1 MSKVNWN
8 QVARTLDDFAS
19 IPLRDEKNQPL
30 LDESQRA
37 SLTELARRIKA
48 NKKMALIADEVGMGK
63 TRIAAA
69 LIAAVREAGGRAAV
83 VLPPGLGVQWQTE
96 IQLFRRDEKPLLPL
110 RSYEGFVAGFVQ
122 DQDQEKK
129 TKKQKLMDRR
139 SQRELPSASWADET
153 VLMISH
159 NFATMRFPDIDRKKN
174 EHWRRLLLSMVRT
187 FCGRA
192 NLERRITNNSN
203 EIDWRAKG
211 TYRAAEYIASKL
223 TEIPEIKAE
232 IKSKNSRFYTQLS
245 ADEYKKELLPLIGV
259 ALGPFDLVV
268 IDEAHKYRGE
278 DSSLSKILGQM
289 LMAKDDAFR
298 MGMTATPVELDAE
311 QWINTIERINVSDDV
326 TLINLK
332 GPIDDYVDVVQRIQI
347 EVLDESLVTDFEAKA
362 LAFEKALG
370 PYVLRRDKRD
380 DPIFEKYIQTYRR
393 VEVCRVDPRATQTRD
408 VSREWLRRMAA
419 AEALSLLPDSS
430 LQEKRQRIQLAQGL
444 GLVGHSTEAD
454 EDEIQISN
462 ERENQQ
468 GNFRHGFNGPSEFW
482 IEAAISRKTAGIYTH
497 PSILEAVRLIESY
510 ALKGEKVLVFGV
522 FIKPLQAL
530 TRLLDARAILR
541 SIEEG
546 GEWPSEVLHKD
557 LVDAMN
563 AAINMQDKPNSIAS
577 RQVVENWLKTQYSE
591 RDRKR
596 HDELIQLKNDLLEK
610 ANSGDMRAAF
620 LKDTWLNNQPS
631 VDSDA
636 MKLKTRNLFIAL
648 DEIRDKPFNETWLV
662 DELLEQ
668 FEELVKESLGAT
680 ADDSESPEKSDGG
693 GFDWSDEKFG
703 NKLQGQLGEYLENYS
718 GSDGGFA
725 RLMHGKTKPQTRRN
739 MQASFNR
746 SNSRLRVL
754 LAQSQVGREGLN
766 LQEACRT
773 IVLLHSEWNP
783 GVVEQQIGRVDR
795 KKSLWL
801 KDVLEWEAKG
811 KVAEMPTIT
820 IHPIVF
826 AGTYG
831 EHNWNTLER
840 RWKSLRA
847 QLHGD
852 ILGDVGSQID
862 EQKRG
867 LIERVK
873 SATPRFNPP

>member
-8 QVARTLDDFAS
+8 QVASSLKGFAS
-19 IPLRDEKNQPL
+19 DERNELL

-37 SLTELARRIKA
+37 SLAELAQRIEA
-48 NKKMALIADEVGMGK
+48 GKKMVLIADEVGMGK

-69 LIAAVREAGGRAAV
+69 LIAAVRKAGGRAAV
-83 VLPPGLGVQWQTE
+83 VLPPGLGAQWQSE
-96 IQLFRRDEKPLLPL
+96 IQLFSGGEKPLLPL
-110 RSYEGFVAGFVQ
+110 RSYEGFIAGFVQ
-122 DQDQEKK
+122 DQDKK
-129 TKKQKLMDRR
+129 TTKQKLMDRR
-139 SQRELPSASWADET
+139 SQRELPSKSWADET
-153 VLMISH
+153 VLMVSH
-159 NFATMRFPDIDRKKN
+159 NFATMQFPQIEREKA
-174 EHWRRLLLSMVRT
+174 HWRRLLLSKVRT

-192 NLERRITNNSN
+192 NLEKRITNKNN
-203 EIDWRAKG
+203 EMDWRAIG
-211 TYRAAEYIASKL
+211 SYRAAECIASKI
-223 TEIPEIKAE
+223 TEQLAAE
-232 IKSKNSRFYTQLS
+232 IKFNNSRFYSQLS

-259 ALGPFDLVV
+259 ALGQFDLVV

-289 LMAKDDAFR
+289 LVTKDDAFR

-311 QWINTIERINVSDDV
+311 QWINTIERINGSNDASLD
-326 TLINLK
+326 NLK
-332 GPIDDYVDVVQRIQI
+332 GPINDYVDVVRRIQI

-362 LAFEKALG
+362 RAFETALR

-393 VEVCRVDPRATQTRD
+393 VEICRVDPRATQTTD

-454 EDEIQISN
+454 EDQLQKSSECPDQQESN
-462 ERENQQ
+462 RTS
-468 GNFRHGFNGPSEFW
+468 FNGPSDFW
-482 IEAAISRKTAGIYTH
+482 IEAAMSRKTEEIYTH

-530 TRLLDARAILR
+530 ARLLDARAILR
-541 SIEEG
+541 TLEEG
-546 GEWPSEVLHKD
+546 GEWPSSTIDED
-557 LVDAMN
+557 AVDAID
-563 AAINMQDKPNSIAS
+563 AALNMHDKPKSIAS
-577 RQVVENWLKTQYSE
+577 RQVVEDWLKNQSSE
-591 RDRKR
+591 RERKR
-596 HDELIQLKNDLLEK
+596 QSELVKLKNGLREK
-610 ANSGDMRAAF
+610 ASSGDSRAIF
-620 LKDTWLNNQPS
+620 LMGMWPNNQLS
-631 VDSDA
+631 MVTEA
-636 MKLKTRNLFIAL
+636 MKFKTRNLFIAL
-648 DEIRDKPFNETWLV
+648 DEIRASSSDEAWCV
-662 DELLEQ
+662 DELLKK
-668 FEELVKESLGAT
+668 FEELTKELLGAT
-680 ADDSESPEKSDGG
+680 ADEPENTEKSDDK

-703 NKLQGQLGEYLENYS
+703 KKFQGQIGEYLENYS
-718 GSDGGFA
+718 GSDGSFA

-766 LQEACRT
+766 LQESCRT

-783 GVVEQQIGRVDR
+783 AVVEQQIGRVDR
-795 KKSLWL
+795 KKSQWL
-801 KDVLEWEAKG
+801 RDVAKWENYG
-811 KVAEMPTIT
+811 CIGDMPTIN

-831 EHNWNTLER
+831 EHNWNTLES
-840 RWKSLRA
+840 RWRSLRA
-847 QLHGD
+847 QLHGNV
-852 ILGDVGSQID
+852 LGDASSTLD
-862 EQKRG
+862 EHQCDLRRRIKN
-867 LIERVK
+867 
-873 SATPRFNPP
+873 ATPRFSPLSKKESACI